1 MVLMNCGL
9 QYLVLVKEL
18 YYLHQ
23 KLENQK
29 LQEEEEEDQ
38 VVIVVA
44 VAYRVNC

>member
-9 QYLVLVKEL
+9 QYLVLVEEL

-29 LQEEEEEDQ
+29 LQEEEEDR
-38 VVIVVA
+38 VVIVVE
-44 VAYRVNC
+44 VAYWVN

>member
-9 QYLVLVKEL
+9 QYLVLAYEL

-29 LQEEEEEDQ
+29 LQEEED
-38 VVIVVA
+38 
-44 VAYRVNC
+44 